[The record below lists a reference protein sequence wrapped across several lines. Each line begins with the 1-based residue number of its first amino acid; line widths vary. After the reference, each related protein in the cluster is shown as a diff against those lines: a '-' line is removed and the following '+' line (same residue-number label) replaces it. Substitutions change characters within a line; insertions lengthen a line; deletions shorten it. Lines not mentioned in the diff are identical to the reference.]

1 MLSYRCDL
9 DHLAE
14 LISQWVA
21 PPAGGR
27 EAGVMLGIS
36 EFAALTGLSVK
47 ALRHYDEKGVACP
60 L

>member
-47 ALRHYDEKGVACP
+47 ALRHYDEKG
-60 L
+60 